1 MRDTRRVGIMAGC
14 ALLTALV
21 AAFVAPARA
30 AAQTPTAPQ
39 TPPGPDSPLRATLPT
54 VTVTAQKES
63 DDPQKL
69 PVSVTVVSSDTIE
82 DAGIRSISEA
92 GVYAP
97 NTFFNEFTARKLS
110 NPRFRGIGSSP
121 GNPGITTYIDG
132 VPQLNANS
140 SSIELFGIEQ
150 IEFVRGPQS
159 ALFGRNALGG
169 VINVTSARPSFQR
182 WTGSLEGPFGNF
194 SARDM
199 RGSAS
204 GPLIADTLAVG
215 VGVGY
220 SARDGFTRN
229 DVTGHDLDS
238 RSAVFG
244 RAQLLWKP
252 ADRWEARMLFAGER
266 ARDGDYA
273 LNDLAALRARPFHA
287 SRDVEGFT
295 HRDILAPTIQVVH
308 TGTKVDFFT
317 TTGFVKWKTQD
328 FTDLDYTALPLV
340 TRSNN
345 EEALQFTEEAHIASS
360 RTAPVALSDRLTL
373 KWQAGVFVFTQDY
386 EQDAVNNYS
395 PFVLSPFVSFP
406 VSQHSPNA
414 ALDDRGV
421 GVYGQGTIT
430 VSKKLDLVV
439 GARGDR
445 EHKMAAL
452 NTFFSPVIAP
462 PVTVNAVNDFSN
474 VSPQLAVA
482 YRFVP
487 KATAYA
493 TVVRGFKAGGFNAAS
508 PQGREAYGEEHSWNY
523 EAGVKTSAFENRL
536 AFSAAAFRIDWQ
548 DLQVNVPNPLVPA
561 QFFIGNAAGA
571 LSKGFEFELTAR
583 PDRGLDLFSG
593 VGFTSAH
600 FSAGSESNGVDVSGK
615 RLANAP
621 SYTADFGVQYSRP
634 LAGGLSLMARAEAIC
649 YGDYQ
654 YDDPN
659 TAGQSAYTLTNLRV
673 GMRGKRA
680 FGEVWVRNAFDTRY
694 VPVAFPYNPGLAPS
708 GFIGEIG
715 APRTF
720 GIRAG
725 VTF

>member
-1 MRDTRRVGIMAGC
+1 MREIRRVGIVAGC
-14 ALLTALV
+14 GLLAALL
-21 AAFVAPARA
+21 APARA
-30 AAQTPTAPQ
+30 AAQTPQTPQ
-39 TPPGPDSPLRATLPT
+39 TAQAPEPPLRTTLPPIT
-54 VTVTAQKES
+54 VAAQKEL
-63 DDPQKL
+63 DDPQTL
-69 PVSVTVVSSDTIE
+69 PVSVTAVSSDTIAS
-82 DAGIRSISEA
+82 AGIRSISEA

-97 NTFFNEFTARKLS
+97 NVFFNEFTARKLS
-110 NPRFRGIGSSP
+110 NPRFRGIGASP
-121 GNPGITTYIDG
+121 GNPGITSYIDG

-140 SSIELFGIEQ
+140 SSIELIDVEQ

-169 VINVTSARPSFQR
+169 VINVTSARPSLQR
-182 WTGSLEGPFGNF
+182 WTGSLVGPFGNF
-194 SARDM
+194 HARDM
-199 RGSAS
+199 RASAS

-220 SARDGFTRN
+220 SARDGFTQN

-238 RSAVFG
+238 RSALFG

-252 ADRWEARMLFAGER
+252 VDRWEARVLFAGER

-273 LNDLAALRARPFHA
+273 LGDLAALRARPFHA

-295 HRDILAPTIQVVH
+295 HRDILAPTIQVMH
-308 TGTKVDFFT
+308 TGTKVDFST
-317 TTGFVKWKTQD
+317 TAGFLKWKTQD
-328 FTDLDYTALPLV
+328 LTDLDYTAQPLV
-340 TRSNN
+340 TRSNK
-345 EEALQFTEEAHIASS
+345 EDAFQFTEEVHVGSS
-360 RTAPVALSDRLTL
+360 KTAAVALSDRLTL
-373 KWQAGVFVFTQDY
+373 KWQAGAFVFTQDY
-386 EQDAVNNYS
+386 EQNAVNNYS
-395 PFVLSPFVSFP
+395 PFVLSPFVNVP
-406 VSQHSPNA
+406 VSQHSPDA
-414 ALDDRGV
+414 ALDDRGI
-421 GVYGQGTIT
+421 GVYGQGTLT
-430 VSKKLDLVV
+430 VSKNLDLVA

-445 EHKMAAL
+445 EHKVAAL
-452 NTFFSPVIAP
+452 NTFFSPAIAP
-462 PVTVNAVNDFSN
+462 PVTVSASHDFSD
-474 VSPQLAVA
+474 VSPQLALA
-482 YRFVP
+482 YRVVP

-571 LSKGFEFELTAR
+571 VSKGFELELTAR

-621 SYTADFGVQYSRP
+621 TYTADFGVQYSRP
-634 LAGGLSLMARAEAIC
+634 LASGLTLTGRAEAIC

-659 TAGQSAYTLTNLRV
+659 TAGQGAYTLTNLRA
-673 GMRGKRA
+673 GLRGKRA

-694 VPVAFPYNPGLAPS
+694 VPVAFPYPGLAPS
-708 GFIGEIG
+708 GFIGESG